1 MSRYARQAILGE
13 VGPAGQGKL
22 AAASVLV
29 VGAGGLGC
37 PVLQYLV
44 GAGVGRITVVDHDT
58 VEVTNLHRQ
67 PLYRMSD
74 IGRLK
79 VEAARDALQGFNPE
93 VRLDT
98 VAERLTPQNVAPLV
112 AGCDIVIDAADSF
125 AVTYILSD
133 ACHAVAKP
141 MVSASVIGL
150 TGYAGAFCGGGP
162 SYRAVFPEVSV
173 DGGTCDT
180 VGVLG
185 TAVAVLGGL
194 QAHLALHLLLGLEPS
209 VLGRVVTFD
218 ARRLA
223 FGGFGFAG
231 SPEPDAFVPFIAPDA
246 VRKDDLVVDL
256 RGLDEAP
263 VSPFAG
269 ARRLVVDTVEEL
281 VAEQPAGRIVPQ
293 RPARADGG
301 RPPAHARPC
310 EPGPLG
316 TGVNAPLGARSWC
329 PGPRA
334 SGSLTRR
341 ARRAR
346 SGRAREERL
355 TSSPSVRRRRRR
367 PRGLRP
373 TFRRP
378 AFLRVSRTAPW
389 S

>member
-1 MSRYARQAILGE
+1 VTNRYARQAILGE
-13 VGPAGQGKL
+13 VGPAGQAKL

-74 IGRLK
+74 IGRPK
-79 VEAARDALQGFNPE
+79 VEAAREALQGFNPE

-98 VAERLTPQNVAPLV
+98 VAERLTPQNAARLV
-112 AGCDIVIDAADSF
+112 GDADIVVDAADSF

-133 ACHAVAKP
+133 VCHAAAKP

-150 TGYAGAFCGGGP
+150 TGYAGAFCGDGP

-194 QAHLALHLLLGLEPS
+194 QAHLVLHLLLGLEPG
-209 VLGRVVTFD
+209 VLGRVITFD

-256 RGLDEAP
+256 RGLEEAP

-269 ARRLVVDTVEEL
+269 ARRLVVDDVEEL
-281 VAEQPAGRIVPQ
+281 VAERPAGRIVL
-293 RPARADGG
+293 A
-301 RPPAHARPC
+301 C
-310 EPGPLG
+310 
-316 TGVNAPLGARSWC
+316 
-329 PGPRA
+329 
-334 SGSLTRR
+334 
-341 ARRAR
+341 R
-346 SGRAREERL
+346 SGQRALMAADRLRE
-355 TSSPSVRRRRRR
+355 
-367 PRGLRP
+367 RGLSNL
-373 TFRRP
+373 
-378 AFLRVSRTAPW
+378 ALVALG
-389 S
+389 